1 MLPPRASVV
10 DDPDPTVRKAQGDE
24 LLLDRPGD
32 AMPDALTAVRVG
44 LREAPDLRA
53 AGPRIARGVAMDGD
67 QVGVARV
74 GEIVR
79 PLLEGDRPVG
89 VSRESR
95 LESGWVSR
103 IAIRARLIPRV
114 TSASRSPVAASTAPG
129 SSPPWPGS
137 ITSRSFAPAV
147 IRAPSRCSWIDEPW
161 RSPDPKRF

>member
-1 MLPPRASVV
+1 VPEHPEPACYVLPRASVV
-10 DDPDPTVRKAQGDE
+10 DDPDPTVREAQGDE

-53 AGPRIARGVAMDGD
+53 AGPRMARGVAMDGD

-95 LESGWVSR
+95 LELRVGVE

-114 TSASRSPVAASTAPG
+114 TSASRIPVAATTRPEPRRRGPG
-129 SSPPWPGS
+129 RSSVG
-137 ITSRSFAPAV
+137 A
-147 IRAPSRCSWIDEPW
+147 
-161 RSPDPKRF
+161 